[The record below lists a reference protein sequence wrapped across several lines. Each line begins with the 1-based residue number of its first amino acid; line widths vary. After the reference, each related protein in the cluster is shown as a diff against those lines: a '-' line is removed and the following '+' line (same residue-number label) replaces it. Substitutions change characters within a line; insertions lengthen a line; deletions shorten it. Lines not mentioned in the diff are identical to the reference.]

1 VKCPVPG
8 KTHTTAVVLI
18 PPPEIWTPIQ
28 AIRRVHDRHVSRWMP
43 HITLLY
49 PFRPH
54 DEFEWLAEQFSAL
67 CEGIERF
74 RLALTGICHFRHR
87 RDNYTLWLAPEPKEA
102 LVHLQALVEKV
113 VPDCN
118 DVSQRRGGFTPHL
131 SAGQV
136 QGGRE
141 MMELKEALQASWQP
155 LAFMACEISLIWRG
169 EPPDDVFRIGKT
181 VRLGTKVRSPTSS
194 GS

>member
-1 VKCPVPG
+1 VPR

-28 AIRRVHDRHVSRWMP
+28 AIRRVHDRHVGRWMP

-54 DEFEWLAEQFSAL
+54 HEFDRLEECLSAV
-67 CEGIERF
+67 CTAIERF
-74 RLALTGICHFRHR
+74 RLALTEVRHFRHR
-87 RDNYTLWLAPEPKEA
+87 RDSYTLWLAPAPKKA
-102 LVHLQALVEKV
+102 LVHLQALIEQVTPE
-113 VPDCN
+113 CN
-118 DVSQRRGGFTPHL
+118 DVSRRQGGFTPHL
-131 SAGQV
+131 SVGQV
-136 QGGRE
+136 RGERE
-141 MMELKEALQASWQP
+141 MIKLKEALQASWQP
-155 LAFMACEISLIWRG
+155 LAFTANEISLIWRG

-181 VRLGTKVRSPTSS
+181 VRLSTKGMSPTDS